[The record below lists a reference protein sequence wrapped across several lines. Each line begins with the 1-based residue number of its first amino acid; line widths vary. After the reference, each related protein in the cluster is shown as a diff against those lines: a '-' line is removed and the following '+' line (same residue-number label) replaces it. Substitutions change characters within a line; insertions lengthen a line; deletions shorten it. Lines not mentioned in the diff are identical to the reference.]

1 MALQKGEKKKRPHG
15 PRRLASSLL
24 PRHTTAAAATV
35 PSSLLNRTPQ
45 NTPALRTLS
54 RYLLC
59 AFSLSISSPT
69 KALSPPVFSPSS
81 SLSSCQIGAAATTD
95 PIHIGSIASHIS
107 HSKTIKSH
115 AHQITQAKRRERER
129 RVGEEEDDERYI
141 LLNYPSIHQSG
152 SPAAIACRLSTHV
165 HHHHHHLSAQ
175 QSARFVRCRVKSG
188 QEASS

>member
-1 MALQKGEKKKRPHG
+1 MKITPLCRCYHSLETGLHTRLLMAWHG
-15 PRRLASSLL
+15 IVSSLL

-107 HSKTIKSH
+107 HSKPSNHTPIRSH
-115 AHQITQAKRRERER
+115 RQRGERER
-129 RVGEEEDDERYI
+129 G
-141 LLNYPSIHQSG
+141 G
-152 SPAAIACRLSTHV
+152 W
-165 HHHHHHLSAQ
+165 
-175 QSARFVRCRVKSG
+175 VRRKMMRDIYY
-188 QEASS
+188 